1 MTAETP
7 TRTPTV
13 FDSTQQQVG
22 EQYARAL
29 LQLGQANGK
38 TDELLNNLGWFA
50 GIIREMPKL
59 AGLLESPR
67 VSLADKERVLIRALG
82 EHVTREFANFTRLLV
97 RKGRF
102 DCLPAIQAA
111 AVRLRDEV
119 SGRVRG
125 VVTVAHPVSD
135 QAVAGLAAN
144 LGKRL
149 GREVL
154 LTSEVDA
161 AIIGGV
167 VVRVGDT
174 VYDASVRNR
183 LKQLRTRAAKN
194 AADAIREQLGRFA
207 S

>member
-1 MTAETP
+1 MTDETAS
-7 TRTPTV
+7 RTPTV

-29 LQLGQANGK
+29 LQLGQASGT
-38 TDELLNNLGWFA
+38 TDELLNQLGWLS
-50 GIIREMPKL
+50 GVVRELPKL

-67 VSLADKERVLIRALG
+67 VSLADKEGVLAKALNDRVSRDFLN
-82 EHVTREFANFTRLLV
+82 FARLLV

-102 DCLPAIQAA
+102 DCLPAIQSA

-119 SGRVRG
+119 TGRVRG
-125 VVTVAHPVSD
+125 VVTVAHPVTD

-144 LGKRL
+144 LGKKL
-149 GREVL
+149 GREVQ
-154 LTSEVDA
+154 LTSEVDP

-194 AADAIREQLGRFA
+194 AADAIREQMGRFA